1 MLNDLKLTVR
11 LLLKS
16 PRVVLIVVLSLAVGM
31 GVNTAV
37 FALLDAFVLKSPPTA
52 NTVFVVLA
60 DRNNAD

>member
-1 MLNDLKLTVR
+1 MLNDLKLTIR

-16 PRVVLIVVLSLAVGM
+16 PRVVAIVVLSLGM

>member
-1 MLNDLKLTVR
+1 MLDDLKLTIR

-16 PRVVLIVVLSLAVGM
+16 PRVVAIVVLSLGM